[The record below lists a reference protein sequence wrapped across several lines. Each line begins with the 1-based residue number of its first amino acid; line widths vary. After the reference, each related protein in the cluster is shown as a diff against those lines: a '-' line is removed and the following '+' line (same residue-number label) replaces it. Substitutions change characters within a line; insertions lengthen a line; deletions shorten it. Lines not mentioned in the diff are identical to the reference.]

1 MYLNVNP
8 AIGKALFCNTS
19 SKKDKPM
26 SVQVIN
32 LKVFSI
38 NLEIDIFFMVFKKIK
53 LIEIIFNF

>member
-1 MYLNVNP
+1 MYLNVTP

-19 SKKDKPM
+19 SRKDKLM

-38 NLEIDIFFMVFKKIK
+38 NLEIDIVFMVFKKIK

>member
-1 MYLNVNP
+1 
-8 AIGKALFCNTS
+8 
-19 SKKDKPM
+19 M